1 MTSPIIN
8 NLEKRAYSVEDISE
22 QTTLSKAFLRKEI
35 REKKLK
41 IQRFGRRV
49 IVLRED
55 LEEYLLGKS
64 DQS

>member
-1 MTSPIIN
+1 MTLPVIQN
-8 NLEKRAYSVEDISE
+8 VEKRAYSVEDVSE

-49 IVLRED
+49 IILRED